1 MDAFPAAFEQ
11 IFAQSSSET
20 LRNLLETRG
29 PHKTATCRR
38 GWTSHARGGGR
49 QVIDGDRACG
59 GSAGRAPSS
68 TQVARP
74 FARVI
79 DSQAINMM
87 MRRIIELERSVIT
100 LADRL
105 HRVEQARDG

>member
-1 MDAFPAAFEQ
+1 MDVQEVLAALQQQKEELERL
-11 IFAQSSSET
+11 AQQQEASAAKFDVDKHMRVAEAVQDP
-20 LRNLLETRG
+20 LER
-29 PHKTATCRR
+29 
-38 GWTSHARGGGR
+38 S
-49 QVIDGDRACG
+49 RAI
-59 GSAGRAPSS
+59 REVLQ
-68 TQVARP
+68 TQ
-74 FARVI
+74 ARVI